1 VNNESSVGNGFLF
14 FIFIN
19 KCTVFVREGQ
29 FIQQNIEKWKIYQ
42 YEPTTD
48 PDEMADRFTELVND
62 LGYAKTF
69 YPQSRVTVYL
79 NKLASGIYLGIYKN
93 KKEESSRIIRF
104 WKTELPLVI
113 RKHHRILFYSLII
126 FLVFSLMA
134 AFSAAN
140 DQEFVRGVLGNA
152 YMEMT
157 EQNIAKGD
165 PFGVYKEQNP
175 LSMFLWIAVHNVQV
189 SFGIFVAGILAGLG
203 TIWLMFNNGVM
214 LGAFQYYFFSRGL
227 GWKSVLVIWIHGTL
241 EISSI
246 IIAGAAGLVLGKS
259 LIFPGTYKRL
269 PSLMQGAKDGFKMM
283 IGLVPI
289 FVTAAFLEG
298 YVTRY
303 TQMPLLLSLFI
314 LISSA
319 GFIIWYFIIYP
330 IRLGRKERIDQ
341 SVNPD
346 HRP

>member
-1 VNNESSVGNGFLF
+1 MGERRFGETSVNNDFLF

-48 PDEMADRFTELVND
+48 PDEMAERFTELVND

-69 YPQSRVTVYL
+69 YPQSKVTLYL
-79 NKLASGIYLGIYKN
+79 NTLASGIYLGIYKN
-93 KKEESSRIIRF
+93 KKENSSRIVRF

-113 RKHHRILFYSLII
+113 RKYHRELLYSFLI
-126 FLVFSLMA
+126 FTFFALLA

-140 DQEFVRGVLGNA
+140 DQQFIRGVMGNS
-152 YMEMT
+152 YVEMT
-157 EQNIAKGD
+157 ERNIAKGD
-165 PFGVYKEQNP
+165 PFGVYKEQDA

-189 SFGIFVAGILAGLG
+189 SFTIFISGILACLG
-203 TIWLMFNNGVM
+203 TVWLLFNNGVM
-214 LGAFQYYFFSRGL
+214 LGAFQYYFFSKGL

-246 IIAGAAGLVLGKS
+246 IIAGAAGIVLGKS
-259 LIFPGTYKRL
+259 LIFPGTFKRL
-269 PSLMQGAKDGFKMM
+269 PSLKRGARDGIKMM
-283 IGLVPI
+283 IGLVPVFI
-289 FVTAAFLEG
+289 AAAFLEG

-303 TQMPLLLSLFI
+303 AQMPVWLSIFI
-314 LISSA
+314 LIASA
-319 GFIIWYFIIYP
+319 IFIIWYFVIYP
-330 IRLGRKERIDQ
+330 IRLNKKTNRIL
-341 SVNPD
+341 SVKS
-346 HRP
+346 

>member
-1 VNNESSVGNGFLF
+1 
-14 FIFIN
+14 
-19 KCTVFVREGQ
+19 VREGQ
-29 FIQQNIEKWKIYQ
+29 FIQQNIEKWKFYQ
-42 YEPTTD
+42 YQPTTD

-69 YPQSRVTVYL
+69 YPHSKVTIYL

-93 KKEESSRIIRF
+93 KKEDTSRIVRF

-113 RKHHRILFYSLII
+113 RRHHRVLLFSFII
-126 FLVFSLMA
+126 FTVFALMA

-140 DQEFVRGVLGNA
+140 DQDFVRGVLGNG

-165 PFGVYKEQNP
+165 PFGVYKEQDS

-189 SFGIFVAGILAGLG
+189 SFMIFVTGILAGLG
-203 TIWLMFNNGVM
+203 TVWMLFNNGVM
-214 LGAFQYYFFSRGL
+214 LGAFQYYFFSKGL

-246 IIAGAAGLVLGKS
+246 IIAGAAGIVLGKS

-269 PSLMQGAKDGFKMM
+269 PSVKRGAQDGFKMM

-289 FVTAAFLEG
+289 FIVAAFLEG
-298 YVTRY
+298 FVTRY
-303 TQMPLLLSLFI
+303 AQMPVWLSLLI
-314 LISSA
+314 LITSA
-319 GFIIWYFIIYP
+319 GFIVWYFIIYP
-330 IRLGRKERIDQ
+330 IRLGRKQTVAI
-341 SVNPD
+341 VNPD
-346 HRP
+346 RFP